1 MLGAVRTRSE
11 GSVRLGR
18 KGRGGKWRVGW
29 EVGAVCVSGI
39 MMMMMMMMMWAV
51 KVVEE

>member
-1 MLGAVRTRSE
+1 
-11 GSVRLGR
+11 
-18 KGRGGKWRVGW
+18 VGW

-39 MMMMMMMMMWAV
+39 MMMMMMMMMMWAV